1 LTEYGTREGGGVGG
15 GGALEEGG
23 GGECSMSSIGS
34 RLGSWGSCHHS
45 SCMVWLAEW
54 RTRPGIEDEGAGAL
68 GGEEQGQG
76 GQDAALACKGFITSV
91 TI

>member
-1 LTEYGTREGGGVGG
+1 
-15 GGALEEGG
+15 
-23 GGECSMSSIGS
+23 
-34 RLGSWGSCHHS
+34 
-45 SCMVWLAEW
+45 MVWLAEW